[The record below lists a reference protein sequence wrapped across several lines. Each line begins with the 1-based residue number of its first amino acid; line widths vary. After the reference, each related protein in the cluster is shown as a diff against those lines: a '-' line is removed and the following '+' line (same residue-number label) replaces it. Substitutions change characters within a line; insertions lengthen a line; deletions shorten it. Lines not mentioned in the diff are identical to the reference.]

1 MRIAT
6 YAARTVMALAATVAL
21 TTAQADMKNACSHNG
36 HTVKNACSHNGHTN
50 TGRSGKKGGMQ

>member
-36 HTVKNACSHNGHTN
+36 HTN